1 MATKIYESYYVEL
14 IDGERLEISPL
25 KIKYMREFMHEFNN
39 ARDSKDDDDALGHL
53 SRCVLIAMKQYR
65 PEIKTIAEL
74 EDIVDLPTV
83 YKILEIAAGVTISQD
98 SSDPVTEQINDGDLT
113 WEKLDLATLESE
125 LFLLGIWRD
134 YDELE
139 NSLSMPE
146 LLATLDAYRDSD
158 YRHKKFLAA
167 IQGVDLDKESGNT
180 QNAWEN
186 LKAKVFSGGK
196 AKDGND
202 VLALQGANA
211 QKAGF
216 GINMGLGYEDLTKK

>member
-1 MATKIYESYYVEL
+1 MATKIYESYFVEL
-14 IDGERLEISPL
+14 IDGERLEVSPL
-25 KIKYMREFMHEFNN
+25 KIKHMREFMHEFNS

-53 SRCVLIAMKQYR
+53 SRCVLIAMKQFK
-65 PEIKTIAEL
+65 PEIKTVEQL
-74 EDIVDLPTV
+74 EDVIDLPTT
-83 YKILEIAAGVTISQD
+83 YKILEVAAGVTISQQ
-98 SSDPVTEQINDGDLT
+98 SEETVTEQINDSELT
-113 WEKLDLATLESE
+113 WEKLDLASLESE
-125 LFLLGIWRD
+125 LFLLGIWKD
-134 YDELE
+134 YEELE

-196 AKDGND
+196 TKDGND
-202 VLALQGANA
+202 VLALQGVNA

-216 GINMGLGYEDLTKK
+216 GIGMGLGYQDLTKK